1 MKWNILAK
9 TLRRHRDGKVMQPR
23 YINLGRFQNELN
35 EDYEGELVLLLQQM
49 EKALFGLSTTD
60 VRRLAYDCADKAGLQ
75 HRFNHEK
82 KMAGVDWLRSM
93 MKRHPELSIRQPEAT
108 NLSTAGENILYLL

>member
-1 MKWNILAK
+1 
-9 TLRRHRDGKVMQPR
+9 MQPG

-35 EDYEGELVLLLQQM
+35 DDYEGELVLLIQQM

-60 VRRLAYDCADKAGLQ
+60 VQRLAYDFAEKAGLQ

-82 KMAGVDWLRSM
+82 KTAGSM